1 VTPRTIPIIL
11 PDGKRDYYE
20 INKKGNMKF
29 DYDVS
34 ALEVTIEP
42 GVNYEVQK
50 QIALKTITA
59 LMGVSDSF
67 KEFMNQNGLEVLLD
81 NIDIRGIEKLR
92 YLVQEWMDQQKQLAA
107 QAQQANANKPTM
119 EDVAMS
125 QVKVEAAKVQADVQG
140 GQLKA
145 QVEMAK
151 TNANNAVQNK
161 EADIKFLEVMSSI
174 QDANLTRALDQEK
187 LDAENARTTL
197 DSTMKLGEHMMKID
211 KLKQSNI
218 EQQE

>member
-1 VTPRTIPIIL
+1 
-11 PDGKRDYYE
+11 
-20 INKKGNMKF
+20 
-29 DYDVS
+29 
-34 ALEVTIEP
+34 
-42 GVNYEVQK
+42 
-50 QIALKTITA
+50 
-59 LMGVSDSF
+59 MGVSDSF